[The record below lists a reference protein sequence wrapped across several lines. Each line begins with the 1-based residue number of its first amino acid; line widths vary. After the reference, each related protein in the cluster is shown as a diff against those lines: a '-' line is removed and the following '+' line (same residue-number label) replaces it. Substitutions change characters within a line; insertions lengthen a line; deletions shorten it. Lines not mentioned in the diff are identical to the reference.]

1 MTNAGKSIFP
11 PLILAVAPNGVRK
24 TKRDHENLPVTAA
37 EIANA
42 AATCRDAG
50 AAMIHLHVR
59 NRDGGHCLDVSAYR
73 DAIDA
78 IRRTAGSQMIIQ
90 PTSES
95 GGIYEPA
102 QQMAMVREL
111 RPETVSLAL
120 REIMPDATHE
130 PDGAVFFGWLR
141 KARITPQYIL
151 YTPDEVTRYHDLV
164 RRGIIP
170 GDRHYLLYVIGRY
183 DSEPDPEKLEDFLRS
198 DDSPRP
204 WMVCAFGA
212 AEAAIVSAAAAA
224 GGHARVGF
232 ENNLRLSDGTTAPDN
247 AALVQQAR
255 ASCQMIGRPVAS
267 TDEARAT
274 LLAD

>member
-1 MTNAGKSIFP
+1 MPEHQSCRRLF
-11 PLILAVAPNGVRK
+11 LAVAPNGARK
-24 TKRDHENLPVTAA
+24 TKRDHENLPVTAT
-37 EIANA
+37 EIASA

-59 NRDGGHCLDVSAYR
+59 DRDGGHCLEVSAYR

-102 QQMAMVREL
+102 QQMAMVYKL

-130 PDGAVFFGWLR
+130 PAGAAFFGWLQ
-141 KARITPQYIL
+141 KERITPQYIL
-151 YTPDEVTRYHDLV
+151 YTPDEVRRYHDLV

-170 GDRHYLLYVIGRY
+170 GDRHYLLFVIGRY
-183 DSEPDPEKLEDFLRS
+183 DSEPDPEKLTAFLAVNNGA
-198 DDSPRP
+198 RP

-212 AEAAIVSAAAAA
+212 AEAASVSAAAAA

-255 ASCQMIGRPVAS
+255 ASCQMIGRRLAS

>member
-1 MTNAGKSIFP
+1 MPIWP
-11 PLILAVAPNGVRK
+11 PLILAVAPNGARK
-24 TKRDHENLPVTAA
+24 TKRDHENLPITATEIASTAA
-37 EIANA
+37 A
-42 AATCRDAG
+42 CRDAG
-50 AAMIHLHVR
+50 AEMIHLHVR
-59 NRDGGHCLDVSAYR
+59 DGDGGHCLDVNAYR

-78 IRRTAGSQMIIQ
+78 IRRTTGHQLIIQ

-95 GGIYEPA
+95 GGIYKPA

-120 REIMPDATHE
+120 REIIPDATHE
-130 PDGAVFFGWLR
+130 PDAAAFFGWLR
-141 KARITPQYIL
+141 KERITPQYIL
-151 YTPDEVTRYHDLV
+151 YTPDEVTRYHALI

-170 GDRHYLLYVIGRY
+170 GDRHYLLFVIGRY
-183 DSEPDPEKLEDFLRS
+183 DNEPDPGKLTAFLTVN
-198 DDSPRP
+198 DGARP

-212 AEAAIVSAAAAA
+212 AEAASVSAAAAA

-232 ENNLRLSDGTTAPDN
+232 ENNLHLNDESIAPDN

-255 ASCQMIGRPVAS
+255 ASCQLAGRPLAS

-274 LLAD
+274 LFAD